1 MIQKI
6 VEFFWAFSLR
16 LALSFRYKIKVV
28 GLENL
33 NKDTLT
39 RPGGVLFL
47 PNHPAIF
54 VDPVA
59 CTLAIL
65 PKYKI
70 RPMVVEYMYYYPI
83 VNTLMRFMKAL
94 PIPDFDVSS
103 NSLKR
108 RKSEQVMSEVIGG
121 LKNGDHFM
129 IYPAGKIKL
138 TSYEAV
144 GGASGVHRI
153 LQEAPEANVVLMR
166 VKGLW
171 GSKFSRALTGAKPQM
186 FPTIW
191 WGVKQVLKNLLFFT
205 PRRTITIELHPAPA
219 DFPRNGTRIEIN
231 QYLERFYNKPDG
243 LTEQIGEYPGDSLV
257 LVPYSIWSRELPRV
271 HLQQDREET
280 KRRVDLSK
288 IPLTIQEKVIAKIA
302 LMTDNVPSSIRPEMT
317 LSNDL
322 GLDSLDTAELAVF
335 LHDQFDITSVPVN
348 ELVTVG
354 RVMGIAAKQIVC
366 KEPIKEELGDM
377 SKWFQSVVREKRTM
391 PPGETIPEVFINN
404 CKKLGKAAACGD
416 ARTGIL
422 SYSEM
427 LLRAIVLAGMI
438 KKMPGKHIGVMLPAS
453 VAANLTIFAIQLAG
467 KVPVMVNWTV
477 GPRHLD
483 SVVKLAD
490 PQVILSS
497 WSFIDRLEGVD
508 LTPIEER
515 LVLLED
521 KRRDITLLDK
531 LKAYILSKKSAK
543 SIMKSLSDHPIQPE
557 DEAVILFTSGSEAM
571 PKGVPLSHFNIL
583 ENQRAAL
590 QDIDLY
596 SDDIFY
602 GILPPFHTFGF
613 SISCILPVLA
623 GIKVAFYPDP
633 TDGKALA
640 TGFERWRITI
650 MCGAPTFIKG
660 LLKSALPSQLK
671 SMRLCVT
678 GAEKAPQ
685 DLFEMLRAL
694 DKEEGILEGYGITEC
709 SPVIT
714 MNRLDRKKKGVGQ
727 ALHNVELLIVHP
739 ETYEILPPGTQG
751 LILVRGPNVFKGY
764 LNPGI
769 EPPFHL
775 VNGKEWYRTGDLGDL
790 DEEGYLTISGRLK
803 RFIKVGGEMIS
814 LSSIEDALTQ
824 VSLQYGWPS
833 PQEGPTLA
841 IVAKEIEGEK
851 PKIYLFTKFPATVDE
866 VNQAIRN
873 AGFTNLVKIT
883 AVQQIDDIPIM
894 GTGKIYY
901 RVLEQRYLGKT

>member
-1 MIQKI
+1 MFRKLG
-6 VEFFWAFSLR
+6 EFFWSFFLR
-16 LALSFRYKIKVV
+16 TVLSFRYKIKVV

-33 NKDTLT
+33 SPKTLT
-39 RPGGVLFL
+39 RSGGALFL

-54 VDPVA
+54 VDPISA
-59 CTLAIL
+59 TLAIL

-70 RPMVVEYMYYYPI
+70 RPMIVEYMYYYPI
-83 VNTLMRFMKAL
+83 VNSLMRFMRAL

-103 NSLKR
+103 NTLKR
-108 RKSEQVMSEVIGG
+108 RKSEQVIGEVIKG
-121 LKNGDHFM
+121 LKEGDNFL
-129 IYPAGKIKL
+129 IYPAGRIKM

-191 WGVKQVLKNLLFFT
+191 WGIKQVLKNLLFFT
-205 PRRTITIELHPAPA
+205 PRREVIIEVVPAPE

-231 QYLERFYNKPDG
+231 QYLERWFNKPDG
-243 LTEQIGEYPGDSLV
+243 LSEQIGEYPGDSLV
-257 LVPYSIWSRELPRV
+257 LVPYSAWSKELPRV
-271 HLQQDREET
+271 QIQQEQEES

-302 LMTDNVPSSIRPEMT
+302 MMTDNVPSSIRPEMT

-335 LHDQFDITSVPVN
+335 LHDQFDILIVPVN

-366 KEPIKEELGDM
+366 KQPIKEEIGDM
-377 SKWFQSVVREKRTM
+377 TKWFAPVEREKRSI
-391 PPGETIPEVFINN
+391 PHGKTIPEVFVNN

-416 ARTGIL
+416 ARSGIL
-422 SYSEM
+422 SYND
-427 LLRAIVLAGMI
+427 LLVKTLVLAGLI
-438 KKMPGKHIGVMLPAS
+438 KNFEGKHIGIMLPAS
-453 VAANLTIFAIQLAG
+453 VAADLCIMAVLMAG

-477 GPRHLD
+477 GPRHLE
-483 SVVKLAD
+483 SVVKLSN
-490 PQVILSS
+490 PSVILSS

-508 LTPIEER
+508 LTPIEDR

-521 KRRDITLLDK
+521 KRREISLFDK
-531 LKAYILSKKSAK
+531 VRAYFTSKQCASSILRSTGANK
-543 SIMKSLSDHPIQPE
+543 LTPN
-557 DEAVILFTSGSEAM
+557 DEAVVLFTSGTEAM
-571 PKGVPLSHFNIL
+571 PKGVPLTHANIL

-590 QDIDLY
+590 KDIELY
-596 SDDIFY
+596 SDDIFF

-613 SISCILPVLA
+613 SVSCLLPILA

-640 TGFERWRITI
+640 SNFERWRITI

-671 SMRLCVT
+671 TMRLCVT

-685 DLFEMLRAL
+685 DLFDMLKAL
-694 DKEEGILEGYGITEC
+694 DKDEGVLEGYGITEC
-709 SPVIT
+709 SPVLT
-714 MNRLDRKKKGVGQ
+714 MNRPEEPKKGVGR
-727 ALHNVELLIVHP
+727 ALDNVELLVVNP
-739 ETYEILPPGTQG
+739 ETLEPVGVDTQG
-751 LILVRGPNVFKGY
+751 LILARGPNVFHGY

-769 EPPFHL
+769 EPPFVEVKGL
-775 VNGKEWYRTGDLGDL
+775 QWYKTGDLGEL
-790 DEEGYLTISGRLK
+790 DKNGFLTISGRLK
-803 RFIKVGGEMIS
+803 RFIKMGGEMLS
-814 LSSIEDALTQ
+814 LSAMEEALSQ
-824 VSLQYGWPS
+824 MSSRYGWPS
-833 PQEGPTLA
+833 ALEGPTLA
-841 IVAKEIEGEK
+841 IVAKEFEGEK
-851 PKIYLFTKFPATVDE
+851 PKIYLFTKFPVSIDE
-866 VNQAIRN
+866 VNKAIRES
-873 AGFTNLVKIT
+873 GFSNLMRIS

-894 GTGKIYY
+894 GTGKVNY
-901 RVLEQRYLGKT
+901 RLLEQRYLSKT